1 MCECKNENG
10 KMPCSCHGHNF
21 GHIFI
26 KVLAGIL
33 LAYLIVYVGTLAR
46 NNVKKYN
53 FIGKAERMQNTI
65 SVSGEGKVTGTPNIA
80 VADIG
85 LVTEKVDVASA
96 QKENSEKI
104 NKLISEVKKLGIK
117 DEDIQTTQYSIYP
130 KYDYTDGRSILSGY
144 TVQQSVT
151 VKIRDLTKINTVLAK
166 VGEVG
171 ANQVSSLSFTID
183 DKEALRASARELAL
197 KNVQEK
203 AVALAQ
209 ALGVRLVRVVSFNE
223 STLGDIGIMKGY
235 PAYAEGL
242 GGGGAPDIQTGSL
255 DIKVSANVVYEIE

>member
-10 KMPCSCHGHNF
+10 KMSCSGHDHNF

-33 LAYLIVYVGTLAR
+33 LSYLIVYVGTLAR
-46 NNVKKYN
+46 NNVKKFN

-80 VADIG
+80 VTEIG
-85 LVTEKVDVASA
+85 LLTEKADVASA
-96 QKENSEKI
+96 QKENSEKM

-130 KYDYTDGRSILSGY
+130 KYDYTDGRNILSGY

-203 AVALAQ
+203 AVALAR

-223 STLGDIGIMKGY
+223 SSGNDVGLKNY
-235 PAYAEGL
+235 PLYAEGI
-242 GGGGAPDIQTGSL
+242 GGGGVPDIQTGSL
-255 DIKVSANVVYEIE
+255 DIKVNANVVYEIE

>member
-10 KMPCSCHGHNF
+10 NVSCSCHGHNF

-46 NNVKKYN
+46 NNVKKFN

-80 VADIG
+80 VTDIG
-85 LVTEKVDVASA
+85 LVTEKADVASA
-96 QKENSEKI
+96 QKENSEKM
-104 NKLISEVKKLGIK
+104 NKLIGEVKKLGVK

-130 KYDYTDGRSILSGY
+130 KYDYTEGKSILSGY

-151 VKIRDLTKINTVLAK
+151 VKIRDLSKINAVLAK

-203 AVALAQ
+203 AAALAQ

-223 STLGDIGIMKGY
+223 STGNDIGLKAY
-235 PAYAEGL
+235 PMYGAEGM

>member
-10 KMPCSCHGHNF
+10 QASCSCHGHNF
-21 GHIFI
+21 GHIFL

-80 VADIG
+80 VTDIG
-85 LVTEKVDVASA
+85 LVTEKADVASA
-96 QKENSEKI
+96 QKENSEKM
-104 NKLISEVKKLGIK
+104 NKLIGEVKKLGVK

-130 KYDYTDGRSILSGY
+130 KYDYTEGKSILSGY

-151 VKIRDLTKINTVLAK
+151 VKIRDLSKINAVLAK

-203 AVALAQ
+203 AVALAR

-223 STLGDIGIMKGY
+223 SGGNDFSPLKNY
-235 PAYAEGL
+235 PMYAEGL

>member
-10 KMPCSCHGHNF
+10 NGSCSCHGHNF

-26 KVLAGIL
+26 KVLVGIL

-65 SVSGEGKVTGTPNIA
+65 TVSGEGKVTGTPNIA
-80 VADIG
+80 VTEIG
-85 LVTEKVDVASA
+85 LVTEKAEVASA
-96 QKENSEKI
+96 QTENSEKM

-130 KYDYTDGRSILSGY
+130 KYDYTEGKSILSGY

-166 VGEVG
+166 VGQVG

-203 AVALAQ
+203 AAALAR

-223 STLGDIGIMKGY
+223 DIGNVGLMKGY
-235 PAYAEGL
+235 PMYADGL